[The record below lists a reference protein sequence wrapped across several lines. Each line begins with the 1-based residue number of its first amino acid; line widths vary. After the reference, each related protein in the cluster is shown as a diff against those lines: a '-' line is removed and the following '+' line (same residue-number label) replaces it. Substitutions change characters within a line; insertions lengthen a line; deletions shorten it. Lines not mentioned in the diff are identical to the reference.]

1 MLTFA
6 YYELRENDKESI
18 TIGTTTGLG
27 VRRRSEGSMVRWGRE
42 GLKKKRLGREGKWG
56 NGVFKSHIDLF
67 WLDL

>member
-27 VRRRSEGSMVRWGRE
+27 VRRRSEGSKVR
-42 GLKKKRLGREGKWG
+42 LEGKG
-56 NGVFKSHIDLF
+56 
-67 WLDL
+67 